1 MAEESSRKILYTG
14 KEIDA
19 AVKNVA
25 GMIISEFSAESLDSL
40 AFLGIQKN
48 GLPMCERLLAE
59 IKAIT
64 GKTLESG
71 TIDITMHRDDIGMK
85 KTLPVIRETNIPFDI
100 NERIIILVDDLLQT
114 GRTIRAA
121 LDVITDYGR
130 PDLIRLAVLLV
141 CGATEYPISA
151 DYIGIVC
158 PTIAPDKKI
167 EVEWTEYDG
176 TDIVVEVDRNPPTK
190 DK

>member
-1 MAEESSRKILYTG
+1 MAEENSGKVLYTAD
-14 KEIDA
+14 EIDA

-25 GMIISEFSAESLDSL
+25 RMIISEFPADSLDSL

-48 GLPMCERLLAE
+48 GIPFNERLLAKIE
-59 IKAIT
+59 AIT
-64 GKTLESG
+64 GKKLESG
-71 TIDITMHRDDIGMK
+71 TIDITMHRDDIGMR

-100 NERIIILVDDLLQT
+100 NERIIILADDFLQT

-141 CGATEYPISA
+141 CGSTEYPISA

-158 PTIAPDKKI
+158 PTISPDKKI
-167 EVEWTEYDG
+167 EVEWKEYEG
-176 TDIVVEVDRNPPTK
+176 ADRVIEIERAPATK

>member
-1 MAEESSRKILYTG
+1 MAEESSGTVLYTAD
-14 KEIDA
+14 EMDA

-48 GLPMCERLLAE
+48 GLPLCERLLSE

-100 NERIIILVDDLLQT
+100 NERIIILVDDFLQT

-141 CGATEYPISA
+141 CGQTEYPISA
-151 DYIGIVC
+151 DYIGIVL

-167 EVEWTEYDG
+167 EVEWKEYEGADRV
-176 TDIVVEVDRNPPTK
+176 IEVDRNMPAK